1 MSAQISHDEIRHMVR
16 ELLRDAAAGVS
27 RGGAEAA
34 PPPETPETPAAP
46 MRTAEVGG
54 LSERVRAALADG
66 GGGIEI
72 AIASDSDLNAFAQQV
87 ALCALERDLLGAIAA
102 NRVRF
107 RLTGGGGGGGGG
119 GGREAVAAQPTAP
132 TAAPAAAP
140 AVARAAGPS
149 AKDGDAYH
157 WEQGLLNETK
167 VTEIA
172 RTHAK
177 LMLGRRALLTPL
189 AWDRAR
195 SLGLQVVRMKS

>member
-1 MSAQISHDEIRHMVR
+1 MSAQVSHDEIRHMVR
-16 ELLRDAAAGVS
+16 ELLRDAVAGGSADANPPQETLAARVRSGD
-27 RGGAEAA
+27 
-34 PPPETPETPAAP
+34 
-46 MRTAEVGG
+46 VGG
-54 LSERVRAALADG
+54 LSERVRAALGSG

-72 AIASDSDLNAFAQQV
+72 AIASDADLNAFAQQV
-87 ALCALERDLLGAIAA
+87 ALCALERDLLGAIAS

-107 RLTGGGGGGGGG
+107 RLAGGGGGGGQ
-119 GGREAVAAQPTAP
+119 EAVVAKQASP
-132 TAAPAAAP
+132 P
-140 AVARAAGPS
+140 AVPV
-149 AKDGDAYH
+149 KDGDAYH

-177 LMLGRRALLTPL
+177 LVLGRRALLTPL

>member
-1 MSAQISHDEIRHMVR
+1 MSAQVSHDEIRHMVR
-16 ELLRDAAAGVS
+16 ELLRDAVAG
-27 RGGAEAA
+27 GGAEAA
-34 PPPETPETPAAP
+34 PPEETPAAP
-46 MRTAEVGG
+46 ARCAEIGG
-54 LSERVRAALADG
+54 LSERVRAALGSGGG

-87 ALCALERDLLGAIAA
+87 ALCALERDLLGAIAS

-107 RLTGGGGGGGGG
+107 RLAGGGGP
-119 GGREAVAAQPTAP
+119 EAVTAKQAVDP
-132 TAAPAAAP
+132 VAP
-140 AVARAAGPS
+140 V
-149 AKDGDAYH
+149 KDGDAYH

-177 LMLGRRALLTPL
+177 LVLGRRALMTPL

-195 SLGLQVVRMKS
+195 SLGLQVARMKS

>member
-1 MSAQISHDEIRHMVR
+1 MSAQVSHDEIRHMVR
-16 ELLRDAAAGVS
+16 ELLRDAVAGVS
-27 RGGAEAA
+27 CGAAEA
-34 PPPETPETPAAP
+34 PPPEETPAAP

-54 LSERVRAALADG
+54 LSERVRAALGSGGG

-72 AIASDSDLNAFAQQV
+72 PIASDSDLNAFAQQV

-107 RLTGGGGGGGGG
+107 RLAVGGGP
-119 GGREAVAAQPTAP
+119 EAVTAKQAVGP
-132 TAAPAAAP
+132 VAP
-140 AVARAAGPS
+140 V
-149 AKDGDAYH
+149 KDGDAYH

-195 SLGLQVVRMKS
+195 SLGLHVVRMKS

>member
-1 MSAQISHDEIRHMVR
+1 MSAQVSHDEIRHMVR
-16 ELLRDAAAGVS
+16 ELLRDAVAG
-27 RGGAEAA
+27 GGAEAA
-34 PPPETPETPAAP
+34 PPEETPAAP
-46 MRTAEVGG
+46 ARSAEIGG
-54 LSERVRAALADG
+54 LSERVRAALASGGG

-72 AIASDSDLNAFAQQV
+72 EIASDSDLNAFAQQV
-87 ALCALERDLLGAIAA
+87 ALCALERDLLGAIAS

-107 RLTGGGGGGGGG
+107 RLAGGGGP
-119 GGREAVAAQPTAP
+119 EAVTAKQAVDP
-132 TAAPAAAP
+132 VAP
-140 AVARAAGPS
+140 V
-149 AKDGDAYH
+149 KDGDAYH

-167 VTEIA
+167 ITEIA